1 MPSLV
6 QETFGAGYGLVRDN
20 SSSIVALGAAGGVGA
35 NVLQDESGNALLDE
49 SSGQLL
55 DQT

>member
-6 QETFGAGYGLVRDN
+6 QDIGAGYGLAQAN
-20 SSSIVALGAAGGVGA
+20 SGHILALGNAGGIGA
-35 NVLQDESGNALLDE
+35 NVLQDESGNALMDE
-49 SSGQLL
+49 SGGNLL